1 MREAEIDHLRVPAKL
16 FRNGNWAKTWT
27 SISFFVFR
35 MGCAFPYSRS
45 YLYSECCM
53 PHCLMHSHATF
64 PHNIVR
70 HSIVTHHMV
79 TRAVFL
85 LYLVLNTSSTAQGG
99 GGSFNNRKPIREI
112 GLLWIR
118 DGRAK
123 PLMDWKVMD
132 WKVLDLCL
140 SLSFFSFSLFLS
152 VFSIFLWLSTY
163 LPTDLS
169 VYLSICL
176 SVYLSIY
183 LPIYLA
189 V

>member
-112 GLLWIR
+112 GCCESGMAERSHWWTER
-118 DGRAK
+118 WWTER
-123 PLMDWKVMD
+123 
-132 WKVLDLCL
+132 CL
-140 SLSFFSFSLFLS
+140 ISVSLSFFSFSLFLS
-152 VFSIFLWLSTY
+152 VSLSFSDYLPTYLLIYLSTSLSACLSTY
-163 LPTDLS
+163 LST
-169 VYLSICL
+169 YLSI
-176 SVYLSIY
+176 
-183 LPIYLA
+183 
-189 V
+189 